1 MKNLKDLLKIPLLTI
16 SLFFG
21 FTSCVKDVDLDE
33 IQEIKLQPKA
43 VVELFNFERE
53 ADLIPNMD
61 FEGPFAVEKTVP
73 FEIITSD
80 LEESVVGVDL
90 GFDYFN
96 SLPRTFDVE
105 IIFLD
110 DRSRVKQSISFQIPP
125 GTEGIPVAKDT
136 VFNLQGKELELLNE
150 STQVKLKFEMQ
161 PGPGASGGQIQLLST
176 AAYQFEF

>member
-1 MKNLKDLLKIPLLTI
+1 MKNLKDLLKIPLLSI
-16 SLFFG
+16 FG
-21 FTSCVKDVDLDE
+21 FLILTSCVKDVDLDQ
-33 IQEIKLQPKA
+33 IQEIRLEPKA

-53 ADLIPNMD
+53 ADLIQNGDQGDPIT
-61 FEGPFAVEKTVP
+61 VEETIP

-105 IIFLD
+105 ILFLD
-110 DRSRVKQSISFQIPP
+110 DRKHVKQSISFQIPP
-125 GTEGIPVAKDT
+125 GTEGIPVAKHT
-136 VFNLQGKELELLNE
+136 VFNFQGKELELLNE

-161 PGPGASGGQIQLLST
+161 PGPGASGGQIQLLSI